1 MRRSTP
7 PASTPPVP
15 ASPPPATTRY
25 WTFVRVPS
33 CTVSE
38 PGPGQLSTTS
48 SPTSSRCAP
57 SHVTVAPGGV
67 PAFAKATGAP
77 ASRWQRLMPAPRGQR
92 HGRGGHATRA
102 HIRCPRP
109 VVPARSCPPLISQ
122 HLLHQFQMSGMA
134 TLTRPCCYCHG
145 GDDRQTIDGLDA
157 IGRRFRTHPH
167 HSASRTRRRSV
178 ATGGQSHG
186 SRSRTGSMVAP
197 T

>member
-1 MRRSTP
+1 MPDPSDVAVGRSTP
-7 PASTPPVP
+7 PESTPPVP

-92 HGRGGHATRA
+92 HGRGVHATRA

-134 TLTRPCCYCHG
+134 TLTRLVVTATVGTTDKRSTGSTRSGVGSVRIPI
-145 GDDRQTIDGLDA
+145 TAPAELDA
-157 IGRRFRTHPH
+157 
-167 HSASRTRRRSV
+167 
-178 ATGGQSHG
+178 GQ
-186 SRSRTGSMVAP
+186 
-197 T
+197 